1 MRFITPGTI
10 GLAALAV
17 AVYARKRSREKTKAF
32 DSESTRESRANAT
45 QVGSMDAPGASVD
58 ASSAAAAGFEPSDA
72 SAATVGST
80 DPAARQQ
87 VQARAARIDGAT
99 STLTWSV
106 RVPQDTPADDRIF
119 LCGDLPEVGAW
130 APAAIELECIEPG
143 MYRCEVPIPAGA
155 VLHYKFTRGS
165 WDNVE
170 TTRDGK
176 ERPNRVITALLSQHV
191 LAQVDAWADQA

>member
-17 AVYARKRSREKTKAF
+17 AVYARQRSRGKAKAS
-32 DSESTRESRANAT
+32 DSESTRESRANAA
-45 QVGSMDAPGASVD
+45 QVGSVDAPGASVD
-58 ASSAAAAGFEPSDA
+58 ASSAAAAGSGR
-72 SAATVGST
+72 SGAAATTVGSSE
-80 DPAARQQ
+80 QGH
-87 VQARAARIDGAT
+87 ARAARIDGAT

-106 RVPQDTPADDRIF
+106 RVPQDTPAEDHIF

-143 MYRCEVPIPAGA
+143 MYRCEVPVPAGA

-191 LAQVDAWADQA
+191 LAQVDAWADQV